1 MSERSIAAYFEKNRC
16 EKRAYDKYIR
26 YMEVRGRFMGICEQ
40 LRGAKFSKS
49 VAGYNPKEVD
59 GFLTDILNSAE
70 QSEQSLVG
78 AAGKAGRL

>member
-1 MSERSIAAYFEKNRC
+1 
-16 EKRAYDKYIR
+16 
-26 YMEVRGRFMGICEQ
+26 MGICEQ